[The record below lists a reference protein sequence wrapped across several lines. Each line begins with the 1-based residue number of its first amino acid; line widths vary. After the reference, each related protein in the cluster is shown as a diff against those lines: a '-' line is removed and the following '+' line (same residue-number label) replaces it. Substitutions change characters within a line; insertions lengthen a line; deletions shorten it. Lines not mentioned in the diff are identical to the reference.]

1 MIKKIIMVLTII
13 VIIGLMGTTEPTYT
27 REAIVTNV
35 DNLEVTAE
43 DNQGNLWAFIA
54 DGYSIN
60 DNVTLVMNDN
70 HTIKITDDKIIKV
83 K

>member
-1 MIKKIIMVLTII
+1 MIKKIVMVLTVIT
-13 VIIGLMGTTEPTYT
+13 IIGLMGTTETTYT
-27 REAIVTNV
+27 RDAVVVNV
-35 DNLEVTAE
+35 DNIEVTAE

-60 DNVTLVMNDN
+60 DNVTLIMNDN
-70 HTIKITDDKIIKV
+70 HTTKITDDKIIKV